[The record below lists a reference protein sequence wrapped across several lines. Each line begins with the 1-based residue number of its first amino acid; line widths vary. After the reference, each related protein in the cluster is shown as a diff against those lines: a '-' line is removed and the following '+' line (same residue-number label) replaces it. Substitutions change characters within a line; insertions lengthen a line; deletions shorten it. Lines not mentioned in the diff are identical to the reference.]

1 MALLSCQHRTLLEL
15 SGGESSFPSAVR
27 DGLVEVLSE
36 INEKEALIALGQP
49 EHSKANFDGLIFER
63 LSNRLPTG
71 ISLVRKAHVSSDTR
85 FENDFAISGPDFAVS
100 VEIEKGDRA
109 RLDLDIGKMEAFARQ
124 SPKPAFGVFVVPS
137 NNRLDR
143 SISGNSKESMFA
155 EHSVYPYPLPGK
167 PRCL

>member
-15 SGGESSFPSAVR
+15 SGGESSFPLAVR

-85 FENDFAISGPDFAVS
+85 FENDFTISGPDFEVS

-109 RLDLDIGKMEAFARQ
+109 RRAA
-124 SPKPAFGVFVVPS
+124 
-137 NNRLDR
+137 
-143 SISGNSKESMFA
+143 
-155 EHSVYPYPLPGK
+155 
-167 PRCL
+167 